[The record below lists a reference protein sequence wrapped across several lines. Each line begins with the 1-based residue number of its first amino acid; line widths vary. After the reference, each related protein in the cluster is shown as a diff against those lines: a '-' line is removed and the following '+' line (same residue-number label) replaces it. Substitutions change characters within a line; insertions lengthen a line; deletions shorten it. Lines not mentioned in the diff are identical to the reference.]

1 MSIKLS
7 KRLLEV
13 VNLCDPCDTII
24 DVGTD
29 HGKVPI
35 NIANMGI
42 CKSVIA
48 IDNKKGPL
56 KSCEENAKKYIIN
69 KNVQFKTILSDGIT
83 KVDKNIE
90 CGIIITGV
98 GFDNMKEMLKD
109 INDYNFK
116 YLILSP
122 HTKINELFKL
132 LSIKNIIIVN
142 ENVVL
147 DNDKYYHIVK
157 AVKNDS
163 E

>member
-13 VNLCDPCDTII
+13 VKFCDPCDTII

-35 NIANMGI
+35 TIANMGI
-42 CKSVIA
+42 CKNVIA

-56 KSCEENAKKYIIN
+56 KTCEENAEKYLIN
-69 KNVQFKTILSDGIT
+69 NEVQFKTILCEGIT
-83 KVDKNIE
+83 KVDKNNE

-98 GFDNMKEMLKD
+98 GFDNMKEILKD

-122 HTKINELFKL
+122 HTKINELIKL
-132 LSIKNIIIVN
+132 LSIKNINIVN
-142 ENVVL
+142 EKAVL
-147 DNDKYYHIVK
+147 DNDKYYHILK
-157 AVKNDS
+157 AVKN
-163 E
+163 ENK